1 MKCRNHLISTLH
13 IAKENYVN
21 TDYLIFIF
29 VENFILGTCTLI
41 IKNLHYI

>member
-29 VENFILGTCTLI
+29 VENLVSDDSILI
-41 IKNLHYI
+41 FN